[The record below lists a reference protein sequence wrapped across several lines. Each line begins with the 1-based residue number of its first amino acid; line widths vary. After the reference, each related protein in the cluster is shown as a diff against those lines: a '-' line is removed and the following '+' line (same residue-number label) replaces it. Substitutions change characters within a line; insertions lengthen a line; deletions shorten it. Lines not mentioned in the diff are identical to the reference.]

1 MKRGIVGMFVIWS
14 TLALLACGTAATPAA
29 NPAAATPEETSCD
42 FAGTGATIAVDG
54 KRANFACPKVGESN
68 VVLLGDIKVGDKSW
82 QIQKAVVNMTDRG
95 FTTKSTET
103 VPVRR
108 IELADGSSCAFA
120 GTGTTITIDGKR
132 ANFTCGRQGDNDVV
146 LLGDIKEGDKGWQ
159 IERAVINMTSKSFA
173 GTTEA
178 MTIKAIS
185 VGSAEKR

>member
-1 MKRGIVGMFVIWS
+1 VKRGIVGVFVIWS
-14 TLALLACGTAATPAA
+14 ALALVACGTAAAPTA
-29 NPAAATPEETSCD
+29 NPAAVTPEESCD

-54 KRANFACPKVGESN
+54 KRANFACPKVGESS

-82 QIQKAVVNMTDRG
+82 QIQRAVVNMTDKG

-103 VPVRR
+103 VPIIR
-108 IELADGSSCAFA
+108 IELADGSICAFA
-120 GTGTTITIDGKR
+120 GTGTTITIDSKH

-146 LLGDIKEGDKGWQ
+146 LVGDIKTGDKGWQ
-159 IERAVINMTSKSFA
+159 IERAVINMTNKSFA

-185 VGSAEKR
+185 VGPAAK